1 MMFRTF
7 VTYGGFI
14 FSVMTVYLPG
24 DPHGVDG
31 IRVPPGVLAR
41 ELGAAP
47 GEGIWAVGEQVAML
61 LFAIRRRQI
70 VLWAP

>member
-1 MMFRTF
+1 
-7 VTYGGFI
+7 
-14 FSVMTVYLPG
+14 MTVYWPG
-24 DPHGVDG
+24 NRHGEWG

-47 GEGIWAVGEQVAML
+47 GEGVWAVGDEAGML
-61 LFAIRRRQI
+61 LLAIRRRQI